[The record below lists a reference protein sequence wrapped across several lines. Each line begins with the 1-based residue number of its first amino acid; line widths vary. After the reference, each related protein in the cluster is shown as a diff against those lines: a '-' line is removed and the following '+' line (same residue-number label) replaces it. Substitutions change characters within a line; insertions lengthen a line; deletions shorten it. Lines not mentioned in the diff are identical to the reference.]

1 METTDDLVGM
11 DMETATIET
20 AINEEQLT
28 DEEIVR
34 FIDTWLDDH
43 SWKLDSSI
51 VDFALDLRT
60 LIAQRSN

>member
-1 METTDDLVGM
+1 
-11 DMETATIET
+11 METATIEV
-20 AINEEQLT
+20 NEEQIS
-28 DEEIVR
+28 DEDIVR
-34 FIDTWLDDH
+34 FIDSWLDDH